1 MSRLRTSW
9 TDLVDD
15 VTAELVVARSRAVT
29 ILVGVA
35 LSTGALVS
43 SAGISATARDQIA
56 ADLAASTVDSLTVS
70 AAASARAGGA
80 EDVFPDDTEARVRE
94 LTLVREAGRVLELDG
109 LVDGLV
115 TRLPGTGP
123 VDVPVLAATSGYL
136 AARDSGAGQAPV
148 WLLDGSEPVA
158 LLGLAAADALGV
170 PVVDDPTGLTVQ
182 IDGATVQVVGYLT
195 TRDEALAASI
205 VVPYL
210 QGVERLGSDARAT
223 LLVRSEVGGGPSV
236 AEVVRAVVRPDRPD
250 LLVTSPVVALESLR
264 QGVSAQFARLVAWIG
279 ALLLAITALLIS
291 NSTASAVTARTP
303 EIGLRRALGA
313 SRGQVTRVVVAEGAL
328 TGLLGGAAG
337 TAVGLSVV
345 VVVAAA
351 SSWSVDL
358 DPTWALPAPALGLAV
373 GVVASLHP
381 ASRASRISPALA
393 VRHD

>member
-94 LTLVREAGRVLELDG
+94 LALVREAGRVLEL
-109 LVDGLV
+109 DGLV

-136 AARDSGAGQAPV
+136 AARDSSAGQAPV

-337 TAVGLSVV
+337 TAVGLAVV

>member
-136 AARDSGAGQAPV
+136 AARDSSAGQAPV

-337 TAVGLSVV
+337 TAVGLAVV

>member
-15 VTAELVVARSRAVT
+15 VTAELVVARSRALT

-80 EDVFPDDTEARVRE
+80 EDIFPDDTEARVRQ
-94 LTLVREAGRVLELDG
+94 LALVREAGRVLELDG

-123 VDVPVLAATSGYL
+123 VDIPVLAATSGYL

-158 LLGLAAADALGV
+158 LLGVGAADALGV
-170 PVVDDPTGLTVQ
+170 PVIDDPTGLTVQ
-182 IDGATVQVVGYLT
+182 IDGAAVQVVGYLT
-195 TRDEALAASI
+195 TRDESLASSI

-210 QGVERLGSDARAT
+210 QGVERLGSGENSADGRSAAMGSFGDLAGFESFGVMQRQDVCD
-223 LLVRSEVGGGPSV
+223 LVR
-236 AEVVRAVVRPDRPD
+236 
-250 LLVTSPVVALESLR
+250 
-264 QGVSAQFARLVAWIG
+264 VSAAGRITCADDRRDFA
-279 ALLLAITALLIS
+279 
-291 NSTASAVTARTP
+291 P
-303 EIGLRRALGA
+303 
-313 SRGQVTRVVVAEGAL
+313 
-328 TGLLGGAAG
+328 
-337 TAVGLSVV
+337 
-345 VVVAAA
+345 
-351 SSWSVDL
+351 
-358 DPTWALPAPALGLAV
+358 
-373 GVVASLHP
+373 
-381 ASRASRISPALA
+381 
-393 VRHD
+393 